1 MHDVRIS
8 MPFLGSRLELHQLR
22 LEKLRLP
29 LDWRYSGMPAPGQ
42 EFAYIDHV
50 QQEQE
55 AMASFGS
62 YASPWSDTR
71 ASSIAD
77 MSRLL
82 YYTSKVPHLDMRKS
96 NADLFRSQQ
105 RMLVVHLI
113 ARFIHT
119 FSDTVIINHS
129 IISTYINSDTDSIS
143 YATSNIR

>member
-1 MHDVRIS
+1 
-8 MPFLGSRLELHQLR
+8 
-22 LEKLRLP
+22 
-29 LDWRYSGMPAPGQ
+29 
-42 EFAYIDHV
+42 
-50 QQEQE
+50 
-55 AMASFGS
+55 
-62 YASPWSDTR
+62 
-71 ASSIAD
+71 
-77 MSRLL
+77 
-82 YYTSKVPHLDMRKS
+82 MRKS